1 MGKAPHTESLVNLYG
16 DDTLFFVSPH
26 NKFFRSL
33 FLYLCPHPLSASFVT
48 FENICQKMKVGR
60 KLLFPPTRISIF
72 CIFVHTSMILN

>member
-1 MGKAPHTESLVNLYG
+1 MNLETKIIIYKFTPQVF
-16 DDTLFFVSPH
+16 TLTH
-26 NKFFRSL
+26 KFFRSL
-33 FLYLCPHPLSASFVT
+33 FLYLCPHPLSASFIT

>member
-1 MGKAPHTESLVNLYG
+1 M
-16 DDTLFFVSPH
+16 
-26 NKFFRSL
+26 

-72 CIFVHTSMILN
+72 CIFVHTSMVLN